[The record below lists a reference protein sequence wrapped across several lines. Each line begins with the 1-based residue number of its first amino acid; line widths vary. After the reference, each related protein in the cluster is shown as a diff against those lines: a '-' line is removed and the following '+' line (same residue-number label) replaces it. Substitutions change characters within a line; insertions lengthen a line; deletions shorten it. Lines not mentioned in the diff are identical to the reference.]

1 VTFPNLPEEIGP
13 IKNLDTEDVAL
24 LLLAAI
30 AFEELGLAHMIN
42 AEAEKIEAALGTLV
56 DSDGIPIF
64 DPPLAQDLDDLLAT
78 NRSVERVLRT
88 IVKKEMIL
96 QFKLEDVIDF
106 LQPTT
111 TAAPITT
118 APTTTPTPI

>member
-1 VTFPNLPEEIGP
+1 VTFPNLPEEIDP